1 MSPEPPMPIS
11 DEVRAQ
17 IIADLLASA
26 GRKCP
31 DACTYK
37 RFAKNMETSAK
48 HNANIVTETISKVFK
63 IVDTIPDFNRQDFK
77 LYVREQILKESIL
90 SKKIPSS

>member
-1 MSPEPPMPIS
+1 
-11 DEVRAQ
+11 
-17 IIADLLASA
+17 
-26 GRKCP
+26 
-31 DACTYK
+31 
-37 RFAKNMETSAK
+37 METSAK